1 MADNVIGLGIDM
13 VKVERIEKAV
23 ERWSDGFTRRVFT
36 EGELDYCMDQKHPAM
51 HLAARF
57 GVKEAVMKAFGTGW
71 SGGVRWT
78 DVEVVREKSGRPG
91 VVLGGKLA
99 ELAEKMRVTGTLV
112 SFSHDGGYAVAQAV
126 ITGRGDG
133 E

>member
-1 MADNVIGLGIDM
+1 MMAESVLGLGVDI
-13 VKVERIEKAV
+13 VKVERIQRAV

-36 EGELDYCMDQKHPAM
+36 EGELSYCMVQKHPAM

-78 DVEVVREKSGRPG
+78 DVEVVRDHSGKPG
-91 VVLGGKLA
+91 VVLGGRLK
-99 ELAEKMRVTGTLV
+99 ELALDMGVTRTLV

-126 ITGRGDG
+126 ITGEGMP
-133 E
+133 

>member
-1 MADNVIGLGIDM
+1 MADSVLGLGVDM
-13 VKVERIEKAV
+13 VKVERIQRAV

-36 EGELDYCMDQKHPAM
+36 EGELSYCMGQKHPAM

-71 SGGVRWT
+71 TGGVRWT
-78 DVEVVREKSGRPG
+78 DVEVVREPSGRPG
-91 VVLGGKLA
+91 VVLGGRLK
-99 ELAEKMRVTGTLV
+99 ELARDMGVTKTLV

-126 ITGRGDG
+126 ITG
-133 E
+133 EVVP